1 MALPP
6 SYLFTVLE
14 VAVRWECT
22 QAQVIGWAIV
32 GELDLVAGLPVVRFG
47 EETTSGLMSVAGTE
61 VRPLFRPF
69 GEAAGE
75 VYLRQARPPGSDEWR
90 YITEPADGVR
100 MTAPDIMITSAEL
113 ERFETAHGIGR
124 GRTSGPGAPARY
136 DWDRFYVALIR
147 RLFNDGMPATLRDLV
162 REMQEW
168 FIANSAAGDAPDEST
183 IRRRIQA
190 VWREL
195 QAQ

>member
-6 SYLFTVLE
+6 RNFLTVLE
-14 VAVRWECT
+14 VAVRWECS
-22 QAQVIGWAIV
+22 QSEVVDWAIV
-32 GELDLVAGLPVVRFG
+32 DELDLVAGFPVVRFG

-69 GEAAGE
+69 GEAAGK
-75 VYLRQARPPGSDEWR
+75 VYLRQARPPGSTEWR
-90 YITEPADGVR
+90 YITEPAEGVR
-100 MTAPDIMITSAEL
+100 MTAPDIMITSAEV
-113 ERFETAHGIGR
+113 ERFENAHGIGR
-124 GRTSGPGAPARY
+124 GRASGPGAPARY